1 MPATPPA
8 LAKPASAKPVSVK
21 RASPR
26 QASPKQAAFY
36 RPRGYGAEKSVG
48 YLMRQIVT
56 SIGRGVDQRLESIG
70 LTNAQWLPL
79 LKLQLGQAANVAE
92 LARECEVDA
101 GAMTRMLDRLE
112 AKGLIRRVRSTA
124 DRRVVNLEL
133 TDEGVKAARQIPGVL
148 CEVQNAHLAGFNT
161 EEWEALKAS
170 LRRMLANGEAMNKA
184 GRG

>member
-1 MPATPPA
+1 MPATPQPPS
-8 LAKPASAKPVSVK
+8 KPAAAK
-21 RASPR
+21 RTSPR
-26 QASPKQAAFY
+26 QASPKQVAFY
-36 RPRGYGAEKSVG
+36 RARGYGAEKSVG

-56 SIGRGVDQRLESIG
+56 SIGRGVDLRLESIG

-112 AKGLIRRVRSTA
+112 AKNFIRRVRSTD

-133 TDEGVKAARQIPGVL
+133 TDEGVEAARRIPGVL
-148 CEVQNAHLAGFNT
+148 CEVQNAHLAGFT
-161 EEWEALKAS
+161 TAEWEALKSS
-170 LRRMLANGEAMNKA
+170 LRRMLSNGEALNDA
-184 GRG
+184 TRR

>member
-1 MPATPPA
+1 MYTPGMPLTSRPPSSRA
-8 LAKPASAKPVSVK
+8 APKPV
-21 RASPR
+21 
-26 QASPKQAAFY
+26 AFY
-36 RPRGYGAEKSVG
+36 RARGYGAEKSVG
-48 YLMRQIVT
+48 YLMRQVVT
-56 SIGRGVDQRLESIG
+56 SMGRVVDQRLESMG

-112 AKGLIRRVRSTA
+112 AKNLIRRVRSTA

-133 TDEGVKAARQIPGVL
+133 TDEGEKAACQIPRVL
-148 CEVQNAHLAGFNT
+148 CEVQNAHLCGFT
-161 EEWEALKAS
+161 ADEWDTLKTS
-170 LRRMLANGEAMNKA
+170 LHRMLVNGEALQKA

>member
-1 MPATPPA
+1 MPAVPRPHS
-8 LAKPASAKPVSVK
+8 KPASAASAAAK
-21 RASPR
+21 RA
-26 QASPKQAAFY
+26 APKQVAFY
-36 RPRGYGAEKSVG
+36 RARGYGAEKSVG

-70 LTNAQWLPL
+70 LTNAQWMPL
-79 LKLQLGQAANVAE
+79 LKLQLGQAVNVAE

-112 AKGLIRRVRSTA
+112 AKNLIRRVRSTD

-148 CEVQNAHLAGFNT
+148 CEVQNAHLCGFT
-161 EEWEALKAS
+161 ADEWDALKTS
-170 LRRMLANGEAMNKA
+170 LRRMLANGEALNRT